1 MCLLVRDAILIESP
15 AGFQDYRV
23 FDAVLAVSFFLMA
36 ISAAVPDIKGFVGF
50 NKLEAC
56 LLEGQHNLEMLGVR
70 LHNNR
75 LFEIA
80 VVRRGDDLSLA
91 LVFHKFFC

>member
-1 MCLLVRDAILIESP
+1 MCLLVRNAILIESL

-23 FDAVLAVSFFLMA
+23 FDTVLAVSFFLMA
-36 ISAAVPDIKGFVGF
+36 ISAAVSDIKGFVRL

-56 LLEGQHNLEMLGVR
+56 LFEGQHNLEMLGVG
-70 LHNNR
+70 LHNDR

-80 VVRRGDDLSLA
+80 VVRRGEDLSLA
-91 LVFHKFFC
+91 LVFHQFFC